1 MEERQQAPIMPRAAI
16 IKIIDPNEM
25 TSTRGSV
32 STEEDPPVH
41 KKVEVGDDIRFEAA
55 KYTMAI
61 PPNITNP
68 FIASSNIWLKSFDP
82 NRDLQQAHLLDISK
96 LED

>member
-1 MEERQQAPIMPRAAI
+1 MN
-16 IKIIDPNEM
+16 KISDPNDM

-68 FIASSNIWLKSFDP
+68 FIASSNNWLKTFDP
-82 NRDLQQAHLLDISK
+82 NRDVQQAHFLDISK
-96 LED
+96 LEV